1 MKNNIKMIVTD
12 VDGTLY
18 DNERGI
24 IEPYTLKK
32 LKEAHDKGVIL
43 TISSGRSPMAAFD
56 MYAQTNLPH
65 DGYVC
70 SMNGGAIFK
79 ANNIKEPIFTTKFTK
94 KQINSLITLHEETKL
109 EHTVTIFYGLD
120 NTVIPTS
127 DSIFKNSSWDYVRET
142 DLVRIADTDIKALKR
157 GKFDIIK
164 ALVIHDAC
172 GKIDEFHHLMKKLN
186 NLDEE
191 LLISAGGQGKNIF
204 AEINPPGS
212 SKGMALDH
220 LAYLH
225 GIKVDEM
232 LVIGDWLND
241 ISMLKRAKFSVTLNT
256 SNEEVRKASKYIM
269 EARPSEIVG
278 KAIEKF
284 IL

>member
-1 MKNNIKMIVTD
+1 MNNIKMIVTD

-18 DNERGI
+18 DNDRGI

-32 LKEAHDKGVIL
+32 LQEAHDKGVVL

-56 MYAQTNLPH
+56 MYGQTKLPH

-79 ANNIKEPIFTTKFTK
+79 ANNIKDPIYTTKFTK
-94 KQINSLITLHEETKL
+94 KQINSLIKLHEETKL

-127 DSIFKNSSWDYVRET
+127 DLIYQNSSWDYVRKT
-142 DLVRIADTDIKALKR
+142 DLITISDTDVKTLKR
-157 GKFDIIK
+157 GGFDIIK
-164 ALVIHDAC
+164 ALVIHDSC
-172 GKIDEFHHLMKKLN
+172 GKIDEFHHLMGKLK
-186 NLDEE
+186 NLDDG
-191 LLISAGGQGKNIF
+191 LLISGGGQGKNVF

-212 SKGMALDH
+212 SKGLALDH
-220 LAYLH
+220 LAQLH
-225 GIKVDEM
+225 GIDVDEM

-241 ISMLKRAKFSVTLNT
+241 ISMLERAKYSVTLNT
-256 SNEEVRKASKYIM
+256 STEEVKKASKYIID
-269 EARPSEIVG
+269 ARPSEIVG